1 MSHPSKYGIG
11 MPLGNGETNVKTFG
25 LSPNQRG
32 GGGEDHRENKTP
44 VTVFLHPSC
53 HHNLHEIS
61 HCLDNSI
68 RAHNPLTEKVKRGGD
83 GEVILANVFTCV
95 QRGGSHDNNHG
106 TYIRC

>member
-1 MSHPSKYGIG
+1 MAQNFFDIDLVNSLIR
-11 MPLGNGETNVKTFG
+11 LINGNIFFSGGV
-25 LSPNQRG
+25 R

-68 RAHNPLTEKVKRGGD
+68 RAHNPLTEKVKRGG
-83 GEVILANVFTCV
+83 GEVILVNVFLCA
-95 QRGGSHDNNHG
+95 QRGSYDS
-106 TYIRC
+106 